1 MLLFIKPFSETND
14 DRLEK
19 VSWMEY
25 YGKCFNTTV
34 CRLIKKTNDSNLFL
48 V

>member
-19 VSWMEY
+19 VSW
-25 YGKCFNTTV
+25 NTVENAATQP
-34 CRLIKKTNDSNLFL
+34 CAI
-48 V
+48 